1 MEPLEAKGP
10 TTMWTNDYILGVE
23 SEVRREQ
30 VREARRSTKR
40 QTPKR

>member
-1 MEPLEAKGP
+1 MEPLEEKGP

-30 VREARRSTKR
+30 VREARRSAKSR
-40 QTPKR
+40 VPKR